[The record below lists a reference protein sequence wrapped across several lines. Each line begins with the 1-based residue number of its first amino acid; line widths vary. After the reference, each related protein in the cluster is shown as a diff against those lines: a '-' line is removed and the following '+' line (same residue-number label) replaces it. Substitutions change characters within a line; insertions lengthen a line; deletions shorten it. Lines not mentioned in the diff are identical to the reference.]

1 MRQYLIGI
9 DIGTSGCKSI
19 LTDEMGHI
27 EAEAFYGYGLSIP
40 ETGWCEQDPA
50 GWWMAVKVTLKQILE
65 GFKPVQ
71 DIVGI
76 GLSGQMHGL
85 VLLDKNAEVLR
96 PCIIWADQRTEK
108 QCREVYNRV
117 GGSDELLK
125 LTNNKMLTGYTGGK
139 LLWVR
144 ENEPAIYERT
154 KIVLNPKDYIRF
166 MLTGEY
172 ATEVS
177 DASGTGLFNVK
188 KREWSYELLDMLNI
202 PRELLPECYESTEVS
217 GNIIKSISDE
227 FGLPAGLPV
236 VGGGGDAIIQS
247 VGSGLV
253 RSGILSATIGTGG
266 QICASLDRYCDNAD
280 GKLQLFC
287 NVIPGKWH
295 AMGVML
301 TAGAA
306 LKWLKDLLFGEDHLF
321 GTEAPEELRK
331 GNIYELLDE
340 EASNVE
346 PGSMGLIFLPYLNG
360 ERCPYS
366 DPEARGSFAGL
377 NLQHRRPHLV
387 RSVLEGVVFGLRDI
401 SEIIKGLGY
410 TPEQV
415 FLSGGGANSSLWRQ
429 ITADILD
436 RDVLT
441 MKAAAYGGAFG
452 AALIAGTGVG
462 VWPTVEEA
470 AKVLEI
476 GTRNSPIQENTNKYN
491 QLFPIYHGL
500 YGALS
505 EEFKQLAR
513 LKF

>member
-19 LTDEMGHI
+19 LTDERGHI
-27 EAEAFYGYGLSIP
+27 EAEAFYGYDLSIP
-40 ETGWCEQDPA
+40 QTGWCEQDPED
-50 GWWMAVKVTLKQILE
+50 WWMAVKVTLKKILE
-65 GFKPVQ
+65 GFKQVR

-85 VLLDKNAEVLR
+85 VLLDKNSAVLR

-108 QCREVYNRV
+108 QCREIYDRV
-117 GGSDELLK
+117 GGPDELLK

-144 ENEPAIYERT
+144 ENEPAIYE
-154 KIVLNPKDYIRF
+154 KIKMVLNPKDYIRF
-166 MLTGEY
+166 MMTGEY

-177 DASGTGLFNVK
+177 DASGTGFLNVK
-188 KREWSYELLDMLNI
+188 KREWSYELLNKLNI
-202 PRELLPECYESTEVS
+202 PIELLPACYESTEVS
-217 GNIIKSISDE
+217 GNLSKSISDE

-266 QICASLDRYCDNAD
+266 QICALLDRYYDNAD

-301 TAGAA
+301 TAGGAM
-306 LKWLKDLLFGEDHLF
+306 KWLKDLLLDKGFLF
-321 GTEAPEELRK
+321 GGDASETLPK

-340 EASNVE
+340 EASSVE
-346 PGSMGLIFLPYLNG
+346 PGSKGLIFLPYLNG
-360 ERCPYS
+360 ERCPYN
-366 DPEARGSFAGL
+366 DPEARGSFVGL

-401 SEIIKGLGY
+401 SQIIKGFGY

-415 FLSGGGANSSLWRQ
+415 FLSGGGANSNLWRQ
-429 ITADILD
+429 ITADILNTE
-436 RDVLT
+436 VLT

-462 VWPTVEEA
+462 VWSTVEEA
-470 AKVLEI
+470 AKVLEV
-476 GTRNSPIQENTNKYN
+476 GTRNSPIQKNAEKYN
-491 QLFPIYHGL
+491 QLFPIYHDL

-505 EEFKQLAR
+505 KEFRKLAR
-513 LKF
+513 LRF